1 MGEHM
6 EKDLLIC
13 DDSVSL
19 GRLLA
24 RRFINMGIRSECCR
38 SSLRL
43 IQKLMSENIY
53 HGILL
58 FAFRSDEQL
67 MHFISQAKQSGISVF
82 VGLYTS
88 SSAVSERF
96 RKAGAMRCFIMPCS
110 VSTLCRGIMLRIGTT
125 EDLLPQIEIMLE
137 EIGFPQNL
145 SGFYYLAKAAEIC
158 MISPERLWGGMGSIY
173 TEIAETYS
181 TKPALVERAIRN
193 LSAHICKTDALSI
206 ITEGRLSEKP
216 TNTEL
221 VCAVCDMFSRL

>member
-1 MGEHM
+1 M

-125 EDLLPQIEIMLE
+125 EDLLPRIEIFLE
-137 EIGFPQNL
+137 ETGFPRRL
-145 SGFYYLAKAAEIC
+145 GGFCCLAKACELCIRA
-158 MISPERLWGGMGSIY
+158 PERLWGGMSGIY
-173 TEIAETYS
+173 AETAECFS
-181 TKPALVERAIRN
+181 GTSSSVERSLRLLGEAAGEN
-193 LSAHICKTDALSI
+193 GTLSRLTDYQISQ
-206 ITEGRLSEKP
+206 KP

-221 VCAVCDMFSRL
+221 ICAVCDAFFRKPYK